1 MKLFDITDME
11 AYGYEQRSRNV
22 FHEAPEFKMRVIDL
36 APGGSMPLCEM
47 ASHVV
52 FVCVEGEASV
62 TVDGDEVS
70 LTPGQGLVT
79 EPATL
84 SMRSDTGAKL
94 LGIQIAP
101 GETPDARGADRP

>member
-1 MKLFDITDME
+1 MKTFDITHMR
-11 AYGYEQRSRNV
+11 AYGYDERSESV
-22 FHEAPEFKMRVIDL
+22 FHEAPEFKMRVVDL

-52 FVCVEGEASV
+52 FVCVEGKASIS
-62 TVDGDEVS
+62 VDGDEVS
-70 LTPGQGLVT
+70 IGPGQGLVT
-79 EPATL
+79 EPASL

-101 GETPDARGADRP
+101 AGDA